1 MHDPPTCVNHLVR
14 LLLATALGSL
24 VSACRIDDFFLYFP
38 QPLSEPAAAA
48 IAKRFPA
55 AEEITVERDGV
66 RLHGWLIGHREAG
79 AAGDRRPLVIY
90 YSGNAEEVSWL
101 LEEVRRFPTH
111 AFLLMNYRGFGRS
124 SGKPHESTLYADALA
139 VFDSITQRP
148 DVDRHRVL
156 LWARSLGT
164 GVAVHVA
171 TQRPAAGLMLV
182 SPYDSITALAALHQP
197 LLKGLLTQH
206 FDSIGKAPRVQA
218 PMVAIAAVRDNLIPP
233 AHSERLVKAW
243 GGSARLVR
251 LANGDHQTLHRYPE
265 YWHTIGEF
273 LSGAR

>member
-1 MHDPPTCVNHLVR
+1 MNRIVR

-24 VSACRIDDFFLYFP
+24 LSACRIDDFFLYYP

-55 AEEITVERDGV
+55 AEEIIVERDGV
-66 RLHGWLIGHREAG
+66 RLHGWLIGHREPE
-79 AAGDRRPLVIY
+79 AATGRKPLVIY

-101 LEEVRRFPTH
+101 LQEVQRFPTL
-111 AFLLMNYRGFGRS
+111 AFALMNYRGFGRS
-124 SGKPHESTLYADALA
+124 TGKPHESTLYADALA
-139 VFDSITQRP
+139 LFDALSARP
-148 DVDRHRVL
+148 EIERSRVM

-171 TQRPAAGLMLV
+171 TQRPVSGLVLV

-218 PMVAIAAVRDNLIPP
+218 PMTALAAMRDNLIPI
-233 AHSERLVKAW
+233 AHSERLVKSW
-243 GGSARLVR
+243 GGPARLVP
-251 LANGDHQTLHRYPE
+251 LSQGDHQSLHRYPE
-265 YWHTIGEF
+265 YWQAIGDA
-273 LSGAR
+273 LRGAR